1 MKKELSHFSIGNA
14 YGGTQ
19 DWCPTYWMNLGGC
32 AAITACDC
40 SLYFELYKNQH
51 GLYPYDLEHI
61 TKADYVD
68 FSYLMEPYLR
78 PRKTGIDRLDTYI
91 DGFSRFLQDHITTKI
106 NLTPWDGSN
115 SLDATKAAIIQ
126 QIDNGWPV
134 PCLTL
139 LHKHPDMEDYV
150 WHWYIINGYESFADS
165 FMVKTVTY
173 GTWRW
178 FDLATLWNTGYEQK
192 GGLIL
197 FS

>member
-1 MKKELSHFSIGNA
+1 MKKELPHFNIGPA

-19 DWCPTYWMNLGGC
+19 DWCPTYWMNVGGC

-40 SLYFELYKNQH
+40 SIYFELHKNKA
-51 GLYPYDLEHI
+51 GLYPYDLH
-61 TKADYVD
+61 ALSQSDYVD
-68 FSYLMEPYLR
+68 FSYTMEPYLR
-78 PRKTGIDRLDTYI
+78 PRQTGIDRLDIYI
-91 DGFSRFLQDHITTKI
+91 DGFSQYLHDHNVTDIS
-106 NLTPWDGSN
+106 LAPFDGN
-115 SLDATKAAIIQ
+115 SSEEAARKAIIQ
-126 QIDNGWPV
+126 QIDSGWPV

-150 WHWYIINGYESFADS
+150 WHWYIINSYEAFADT
-165 FMVKTVTY
+165 FMVKVVSY

-178 FDLATLWNTGYEQK
+178 FDLSILWNTGYDRK